1 VDRLRN
7 VDRTRSTCLA
17 AIMLAIVG
25 VFGTWSS
32 DAYVSLNGVEGSHNG
47 WLVILFALMAL
58 CGVGSLARR
67 GWLGVACVLEAG
79 SIMLYT
85 AISDLLDDRSVH
97 AGSSGWGIC
106 LTIVMSGVL
115 VAAAIVGAVE
125 RLRGNTPAGA
135 RASSS
140 SGS

>member
-1 VDRLRN
+1 VDRFRN
-7 VDRTRSTCLA
+7 PRTVCRVAVL
-17 AIMLAIVG
+17 LGIVG

-32 DAYVSLNGVEGSHNG
+32 DAYVSLNGLEGSHNG
-47 WLVILFALMAL
+47 WLVILFGLMAL

-85 AISDLLDDRSVH
+85 ALSDLLDDRSVH
-97 AGSSGWGIC
+97 AGSSGWGIW

-125 RLRGNTPAGA
+125 RISKGNTPAGA